1 MTVKRP
7 ARGMTVAADPALLEL
22 QTAFSAALHNTGR
35 SWRQAVDQRLKDLG
49 VSQAAWLTIAMV
61 AKAASAPS
69 QKQLADLLGVE
80 GPTVVAMVDRLV
92 ASDYVERIAS
102 PIDRRV
108 KLIALTAEGH
118 ALYAKVKSRA
128 DVFRAELLAGF
139 DEDALRAAT
148 SLLEQVQA
156 RIEAQIDEA
165 Q

>member
-1 MTVKRP
+1 MTAKR
-7 ARGMTVAADPALLEL
+7 AAKAVGADADPALTEL
-22 QTAFSAALHNTGR
+22 QAAFSTALHNTGR
-35 SWRQAVDQRLKDLG
+35 SWRQAIDQRLKDLG

-80 GPTVVAMVDRLV
+80 GPTVVAMIDRLV
-92 ASDYVERIAS
+92 ASHYVERIAS

-118 ALYAKVKSRA
+118 ALFAKVKSRA
-128 DVFRAELLAGF
+128 DVFRAELLDGF
-139 DEDALRAAT
+139 DADTLRAAT
-148 SLLEQVQA
+148 SLLEQVEARVQA
-156 RIEAQIDEA
+156 RIDEA